1 MPEIKDKNGMNIG
14 LFTDSYSPNVN
25 GVVTSVE
32 TLKKALEEKGHTV
45 YVITVGQDAKTYNY
59 DEEQKILRIP
69 GIPLGIYDYRMS
81 SFYPLKVINRIK
93 SWDLDIIHSHTE
105 LSMGI
110 FARLFAKQYNIPLV
124 HTYHTMYKD
133 YTWYVSRNIKFFDLG
148 CKKAVEY
155 LSKFYC
161 DNTAD
166 AFIVPTVKTYHLF
179 RDEYHY
185 DKDIYIVPT
194 GLDASRFYKENSD
207 KLKVLKLRRELGYKK
222 KDFVMLFVGRLA
234 QEKNVP
240 FLFDIIEKSK
250 NPNIKL
256 LIVGYGPD
264 EDKYKK
270 EVKERALTDRIK
282 FTGKVAWN
290 DMPTYYHVANA
301 FITASTTETQGLT
314 VIEALAASLPV
325 ICIDDDAFKSA
336 IIDNFNGRIFKNQEE
351 CLKIVLELASNKL
364 ELENLT
370 SKAAQSI
377 KKYSL
382 PAFADSVLDVYNVAI
397 TKHNKKQSFGT
408 RLVEKIKTKWKGGKK
423 NDRSLKS

>member
-1 MPEIKDKNGMNIG
+1 MNIG
-14 LFTDSYSPNVN
+14 LFTDSYVPSVN
-25 GVVTSVE
+25 GVITSVE
-32 TLKKALEEKGHTV
+32 TLKKALEQKGHTV
-45 YVITVGQDAKTYNY
+45 YIVTVGQDSKTYDY
-59 DEEQKILRIP
+59 DEKERILRIP

-81 SFYPLKVINRIK
+81 SIYPLKVINKIK
-93 SWDLDIIHSHTE
+93 SWNLDIIHSHTE

-133 YTWYVSRNIKFFDLG
+133 YTWYVSRNIKYFDFG

-194 GLDASRFYKENSD
+194 GLDASRFYKKNSD
-207 KLKVLKLRRELGYKK
+207 KLKILKLRHNLGYKR

-240 FLFDIIEKSK
+240 FLFDIIEKAK
-250 NPNIKL
+250 NKNIKL
-256 LIVGYGPD
+256 LIIGYGPD

-270 EVKERALTDRIK
+270 EVKARGLEDRIK
-282 FTGKVAWN
+282 FTGKVAWV
-290 DMPTYYHVANA
+290 DMANYYHVSNA

-325 ICIDDDAFKSA
+325 ICIDDDAFKSVVV
-336 IIDNFNGRIFKNQEE
+336 DNFNGRIFKDKKE
-351 CLKIVLELASNKL
+351 CLQIVEELSTNKL
-364 ELENLT
+364 ELDNLT
-370 SKAAQSI
+370 DKAEVSV

-382 PAFADSVLDVYNVAI
+382 SSFADSVLEVYKIAI
-397 TKHNKKQSFGT
+397 TKHNKKQALST
-408 RLVEKIKTKWKGGKK
+408 KLMEKIKNVFKGEKK
-423 NDRSLKS
+423 NDSSLKSQE

>member
-1 MPEIKDKNGMNIG
+1 MRIG
-14 LFTDSYSPNVN
+14 LFTDAYVPSVN

-32 TLKKALEEKGHTV
+32 TLKKALEQQGNTV
-45 YVITVGQDAKTYNY
+45 YIVTVGQDAKTYDYN
-59 DEEQKILRIP
+59 EEKKILKVP

-81 SFYPLKVINRIK
+81 SIYPIKVINRIK
-93 SWDLDIIHSHTE
+93 SWNLEIIHSHTE

-110 FARLFAKQYNIPLV
+110 FARFFAKQYNIPLV

-148 CKKAVEY
+148 CKKAIEY
-155 LSKFYC
+155 ISKFYC

-194 GLDASRFYKENSD
+194 GIDASRFYKENSD
-207 KLKVLKLRRELGYKK
+207 KLKALKLRHDLGYKR
-222 KDFVMLFVGRLA
+222 KDFVLLFVGRLA

-240 FLFDIIEKSK
+240 FLFDIIEKTK
-250 NPNIKL
+250 NKNIKL

-270 EVKERALTDRIK
+270 EVIDRNIADRVT
-282 FTGKVAWN
+282 FTGKVAWI
-290 DMPTYYHVANA
+290 DMPNYYHVSNA
-301 FITASTTETQGLT
+301 FITASITETQGLT

-325 ICIDDDAFKSA
+325 ICINDDAFKDA
-336 IIDNFNGRIFKNQEE
+336 VIDNFNGRIFKDEKE
-351 CLKIVLELASNKL
+351 CLEIVEELATNKL

-370 SKAAQSI
+370 DKTESSI

-382 PAFADSVLDVYNVAI
+382 PSFADSVLEVYKVAI
-397 TKHNKKQSFGT
+397 TKHNKKQPLST
-408 RLVEKIKTKWKGGKK
+408 KIVENLKKKWKGNKK
-423 NDRSLKS
+423 DDNSFKS

>member
-1 MPEIKDKNGMNIG
+1 MNIG
-14 LFTDSYSPNVN
+14 LFTDAYVPSVN

-32 TLKKALEEKGHTV
+32 TLKKALEQKGHTV
-45 YVITVGQDAKTYNY
+45 YIVTVGQDSKTYDYN
-59 DEEQKILRIP
+59 EKERILKIP

-81 SFYPLKVINRIK
+81 SIYPLKVMNKIK
-93 SWDLDIIHSHTE
+93 SWNLDLIHSHTE

-133 YTWYVSRNIKFFDLG
+133 YTWYVSRNVKFFDMG

-155 LSKFYC
+155 ISKFYC

-207 KLKVLKLRRELGYKK
+207 KLKVTRLRRYLGYKR

-234 QEKNVP
+234 QEKNVT
-240 FLFDIIEKSK
+240 FLFDIIEKTK
-250 NPNIKL
+250 NKNIKL

-270 EVKERALTDRIK
+270 EVKERGLEDRIK
-282 FTGKVAWN
+282 FTGKVAWV
-290 DMPTYYHVANA
+290 DMPNYYHVSNA

-325 ICIDDDAFKSA
+325 ICIDDDAFKSVVV
-336 IIDNFNGRIFKNQEE
+336 DNFNGRIFKDKKE
-351 CLKIVLELASNKL
+351 CLQIVEELSTNKL
-364 ELENLT
+364 ELDSLT
-370 SKAAQSI
+370 DKAEVSVR
-377 KKYSL
+377 KYSL
-382 PAFADSVLDVYNVAI
+382 SSFAESVLEVYKIAI
-397 TKHNKKQSFGT
+397 AKHNKKKSLST
-408 RLVEKIKTKWKGGKK
+408 RLVEKLKNKWKEGKK
-423 NDRSLKS
+423 NDSGT

>member
-1 MPEIKDKNGMNIG
+1 MNIG
-14 LFTDSYSPNVN
+14 LFTDAYVPSVN

-32 TLKKALEEKGHTV
+32 TLKKALEQKGHTV
-45 YVITVGQDAKTYNY
+45 YIVTVGQDSKTYDYN
-59 DEEQKILRIP
+59 EKERILKIP

-81 SFYPLKVINRIK
+81 SIYPLKVMNKIK
-93 SWDLDIIHSHTE
+93 SWNLDLIHSHTE

-133 YTWYVSRNIKFFDLG
+133 YTWYVSRNVKFFDMG

-155 LSKFYC
+155 ISKFYC

-207 KLKVLKLRRELGYKK
+207 KLKVTRLRRYLGYKR

-234 QEKNVP
+234 QEKNVT
-240 FLFDIIEKSK
+240 FLFDIIEKTK
-250 NPNIKL
+250 NKNVKL

-270 EVKERALTDRIK
+270 EVKERGIEDRIK
-282 FTGKVAWN
+282 FTGKVAWV
-290 DMPTYYHVANA
+290 DMPNYYHVSNA

-325 ICIDDDAFKSA
+325 ICIDDDAFKSVVV
-336 IIDNFNGRIFKNQEE
+336 DNFNGRIFKDKKE
-351 CLKIVLELASNKL
+351 CLQIVEELSTNKL
-364 ELENLT
+364 ELDSLT
-370 SKAAQSI
+370 DKAEVSVR
-377 KKYSL
+377 KYSL
-382 PAFADSVLDVYNVAI
+382 PSFAESVLEVYKIAI
-397 TKHNKKQSFGT
+397 AKHNKKQSLST
-408 RLVEKIKTKWKGGKK
+408 RLVEKLKNKWKEGKK
-423 NDRSLKS
+423 NDSGT

>member
-1 MPEIKDKNGMNIG
+1 MRIG
-14 LFTDSYSPNVN
+14 LFTDAYVPSVN

-32 TLKKALEEKGHTV
+32 TLKKALEQKGHTV
-45 YVITVGQDAKTYNY
+45 YIVTVGQDSKTYDY
-59 DEEQKILRIP
+59 DEEERILRIP

-81 SFYPLKVINRIK
+81 SIYPIKVINKIK
-93 SWDLDIIHSHTE
+93 SWNLEIIHSHTE

-133 YTWYVSRNIKFFDLG
+133 YTWYVSRNIKYFDLG

-155 LSKFYC
+155 ISKFYC

-207 KLKVLKLRRELGYKK
+207 KLKVTRLRHYLGYKK
-222 KDFVMLFVGRLA
+222 KDFVLLFVGRLA

-240 FLFDIIEKSK
+240 FLIDVIEKCSNK
-250 NPNIKL
+250 NIKL

-264 EDKYKK
+264 EEKYRS
-270 EVKERALTDRIK
+270 EVKKRNLQDRIT
-282 FTGKVAWN
+282 FTGKVSWK
-290 DMPTYYHVANA
+290 DMPNYYHVANA

-314 VIEALAASLPV
+314 VIEALAASIPV
-325 ICIDDDAFKSA
+325 ICIDDDAFKSV
-336 IIDNFNGRIFKNQEE
+336 IIDNFNGRIFTTDEE
-351 CLKIVLELASNKL
+351 CIKIVNELSTNKM
-364 ELENLT
+364 ELENLADKT
-370 SKAAQSI
+370 VSSI

-382 PAFADSVLDVYNVAI
+382 PSFADSVLEVYKVAI
-397 TKHNKKQSFGT
+397 TKHNKKQPLST
-408 RLVEKIKTKWKGGKK
+408 KIVNKIKSIWKEGENDNSTK
-423 NDRSLKS
+423 S

>member
-1 MPEIKDKNGMNIG
+1 MNIG
-14 LFTDSYSPNVN
+14 LFTDSYVPSVN
-25 GVVTSVE
+25 GVITSVE
-32 TLKKALEEKGHTV
+32 TLKKALEQKGHTV
-45 YVITVGQDAKTYNY
+45 YIVTVGQDSKTYDYN
-59 DEEQKILRIP
+59 EKERILKIP

-81 SFYPLKVINRIK
+81 SIYPLKVMNKIK
-93 SWDLDIIHSHTE
+93 SWNLDLIHSHTE

-133 YTWYVSRNIKFFDLG
+133 YTWYVSRNIKFFDMG

-155 LSKFYC
+155 ISKFYC

-207 KLKVLKLRRELGYKK
+207 KLKVTRLRRYLGYKR

-240 FLFDIIEKSK
+240 FLFDVIEKTK
-250 NPNIKL
+250 NKNIKL

-270 EVKERALTDRIK
+270 EVKERSLEDRIK
-282 FTGKVAWN
+282 FTGKVAWI
-290 DMPTYYHVANA
+290 DMPNYYHVSNA

-325 ICIDDDAFKSA
+325 ICIDDDSFKSA
-336 IIDNFNGRIFKNQEE
+336 VVDNFNGRIFKDEKE
-351 CLKIVLELASNKL
+351 CLEIVEELSTNKL
-364 ELENLT
+364 ELNNLT
-370 SKAAQSI
+370 DKAEGSI

-382 PAFADSVLDVYNVAI
+382 SSFAESVLEVYKVAI
-397 TKHNKKQSFGT
+397 TKHNKKQALST
-408 RLVEKIKTKWKGGKK
+408 RLVEKIKNKWKDGKK
-423 NDRSLKS
+423 NDSST

>member
-1 MPEIKDKNGMNIG
+1 MNIG
-14 LFTDSYSPNVN
+14 LFTDAYVPSVN

-32 TLKKALEEKGHTV
+32 TLKKALEQKGHTV
-45 YVITVGQDAKTYNY
+45 YIVTVGQDSKTYDYN
-59 DEEQKILRIP
+59 EKERILKIP

-81 SFYPLKVINRIK
+81 SIYPLKVMNKIK
-93 SWDLDIIHSHTE
+93 SWNLDLIHSHTE

-133 YTWYVSRNIKFFDLG
+133 YTWYVSRNVKFFDMG

-155 LSKFYC
+155 ISKFYC

-207 KLKVLKLRRELGYKK
+207 KLKVTRLRRYLGYKR

-234 QEKNVP
+234 QEKNVT
-240 FLFDIIEKSK
+240 FLFDIIEKTK
-250 NPNIKL
+250 NKNVKL

-270 EVKERALTDRIK
+270 EVKERGLEDRIK
-282 FTGKVAWN
+282 FTGKIAWV
-290 DMPTYYHVANA
+290 DMPNYYHVSNA

-325 ICIDDDAFKSA
+325 ICIDDDAFKSVVV
-336 IIDNFNGRIFKNQEE
+336 DNFNGRIFKNKKE
-351 CLKIVLELASNKL
+351 CLQIVEELSTNKL
-364 ELENLT
+364 ELDSLT
-370 SKAAQSI
+370 DKAEVSVR
-377 KKYSL
+377 KYSL
-382 PAFADSVLDVYNVAI
+382 PSFAESVLEVYKIAI
-397 TKHNKKQSFGT
+397 AKHNKKQSLST
-408 RLVEKIKTKWKGGKK
+408 RLVEKLKNKWKEGKK
-423 NDRSLKS
+423 NDSGT

>member
-1 MPEIKDKNGMNIG
+1 MRIG
-14 LFTDSYSPNVN
+14 LFTDSYVPSVN
-25 GVVTSVE
+25 GVITSVE
-32 TLKKALEEKGHTV
+32 TLKKALEQKGHTV
-45 YVITVGQDAKTYNY
+45 YIVTVGQDSKTYDYN
-59 DEEQKILRIP
+59 EKERILKIP

-81 SFYPLKVINRIK
+81 SIYPLKVMNKIK
-93 SWDLDIIHSHTE
+93 SWNLDLIHSHTE

-133 YTWYVSRNIKFFDLG
+133 YTWYVSRNVKFFDMG

-155 LSKFYC
+155 ISKFYC

-207 KLKVLKLRRELGYKK
+207 KLKVTRLRRYLGYKR

-234 QEKNVP
+234 QEKNVT
-240 FLFDIIEKSK
+240 FLFDIIEKTK
-250 NPNIKL
+250 NKNIKL
-256 LIVGYGPD
+256 LVVGYGPD
-264 EDKYKK
+264 EENYKK
-270 EVKERALTDRIK
+270 EVKERGLEDRIK
-282 FTGKVAWN
+282 FTGKVAWV
-290 DMPTYYHVANA
+290 DMPNYYHVSNA

-325 ICIDDDAFKSA
+325 ICIDDDAFKSVVV
-336 IIDNFNGRIFKNQEE
+336 DNFNGRIFKNKKE
-351 CLKIVLELASNKL
+351 CLQIVEELSTNKL
-364 ELENLT
+364 ELDSLT
-370 SKAAQSI
+370 DKAEVSVR
-377 KKYSL
+377 KYSL
-382 PAFADSVLDVYNVAI
+382 SSFAESVLEVYKIAI
-397 TKHNKKQSFGT
+397 AKHNKKQSLST
-408 RLVEKIKTKWKGGKK
+408 RLVEKLKNKWKEGKK
-423 NDRSLKS
+423 NDSGT

>member
-1 MPEIKDKNGMNIG
+1 MRIG
-14 LFTDSYSPNVN
+14 LFTDAYVPSVN

-32 TLKKALEEKGHTV
+32 TLKKALEQKGHTV
-45 YVITVGQDAKTYNY
+45 YIVTVGQDSKTYDY
-59 DEEQKILRIP
+59 DEKEKILRIP

-81 SFYPLKVINRIK
+81 SIYPLKVINQIK
-93 SWDLDIIHSHTE
+93 SWNLEIIHSHTE

-133 YTWYVSRNIKFFDLG
+133 YTWYVSRNIKYFDLG

-155 LSKFYC
+155 ISKFYC

-207 KLKVLKLRRELGYKK
+207 KLKVLKLKHDLGYKR

-240 FLFDIIEKSK
+240 FLFDIIEKTK
-250 NPNIKL
+250 NKSIKL

-264 EDKYKK
+264 EEKYKK
-270 EVKERALTDRIK
+270 EVKEKGLDDRIK

-290 DMPTYYHVANA
+290 DMPNYYHVCNA

-325 ICIDDDAFKSA
+325 ICIDDDAFKSVVV
-336 IIDNFNGRIFKNQEE
+336 DNFNGRIFKNEKD
-351 CLKIVLELASNKL
+351 CLQIVEELATNKL

-370 SKAAQSI
+370 DKTESSI

-382 PAFADSVLDVYNVAI
+382 SSFADSVLEVYKVAI
-397 TKHNKKQSFGT
+397 TKHNKKQALST
-408 RLVEKIKTKWKGGKK
+408 RIVDKIKNKWKEGNK
-423 NDRSLKS
+423 NDSSSKS

>member
-1 MPEIKDKNGMNIG
+1 MNIG
-14 LFTDSYSPNVN
+14 LFTDAYVPSVN

-32 TLKKALEEKGHTV
+32 TLKKALEQKGHTV
-45 YVITVGQDAKTYNY
+45 YIVTVGQDSKTYDYN
-59 DEEQKILRIP
+59 EKERILKIP

-81 SFYPLKVINRIK
+81 SIYPLKVMNKIK
-93 SWDLDIIHSHTE
+93 SWNLDLIHSHTE

-133 YTWYVSRNIKFFDLG
+133 YTWYVSRNIKFFDMG

-155 LSKFYC
+155 ISKFYC

-207 KLKVLKLRRELGYKK
+207 KLKVTRLRRYLGYKR

-240 FLFDIIEKSK
+240 FLFDVIEKTK
-250 NPNIKL
+250 NKNIKL

-270 EVKERALTDRIK
+270 EVKERSLEDRIK
-282 FTGKVAWN
+282 FTGKVAWI
-290 DMPTYYHVANA
+290 DMPNYYHVSNA

-325 ICIDDDAFKSA
+325 ICIDDDSFKSA
-336 IIDNFNGRIFKNQEE
+336 VVDNFNGRIFKDEKE
-351 CLKIVLELASNKL
+351 CLEIVEELSTNKL
-364 ELENLT
+364 ELNNLT
-370 SKAAQSI
+370 DKAEGSI

-382 PAFADSVLDVYNVAI
+382 SSFAESVLEVYKVAI
-397 TKHNKKQSFGT
+397 TKHNKKQALST
-408 RLVEKIKTKWKGGKK
+408 RLVEKIKNKWKDGKK
-423 NDRSLKS
+423 NDSSLKSQE

>member
-1 MPEIKDKNGMNIG
+1 MNIG
-14 LFTDSYSPNVN
+14 LFTDAYVPSVN

-32 TLKKALEEKGHTV
+32 TLKKALEQKGHTV
-45 YVITVGQDAKTYNY
+45 YIVTVGQDSKTYDYN
-59 DEEQKILRIP
+59 EKERILKIP

-81 SFYPLKVINRIK
+81 SIYPLKVINLIK
-93 SWDLDIIHSHTE
+93 SWNLELIHSHTE

-133 YTWYVSRNIKFFDLG
+133 YTWYVSRNIKFFDMG

-155 LSKFYC
+155 ISKFYC

-207 KLKVLKLRRELGYKK
+207 KLKVTRLRRYLGYKR

-234 QEKNVP
+234 QEKNVT
-240 FLFDIIEKSK
+240 FLFDIIEKTK
-250 NPNIKL
+250 NKNIKL

-270 EVKERALTDRIK
+270 EVKERGLEDRIK
-282 FTGKVAWN
+282 FTGKVAWI
-290 DMPTYYHVANA
+290 DMPNYYHVSNA

-325 ICIDDDAFKSA
+325 ICIDDDSFKSA
-336 IIDNFNGRIFKNQEE
+336 VVDNFNGRIFKDEKE
-351 CLKIVLELASNKL
+351 CLEIVEELSTNKL
-364 ELENLT
+364 ELNNLT
-370 SKAAQSI
+370 DKAEGSI

-382 PAFADSVLDVYNVAI
+382 SSFAESVLEVYKVAI
-397 TKHNKKQSFGT
+397 TKHNKKQALST
-408 RLVEKIKTKWKGGKK
+408 RLVEKIKNKWKDGKK
-423 NDRSLKS
+423 NDSSLKSQE

>member
-1 MPEIKDKNGMNIG
+1 MRIG
-14 LFTDSYSPNVN
+14 LFTDAYVPSVN

-32 TLKKALEEKGHTV
+32 TLKKALEQKGHTV
-45 YVITVGQDAKTYNY
+45 YIVTVGQDSKTYDYN
-59 DEEQKILRIP
+59 EKEKILRIP

-81 SFYPLKVINRIK
+81 SIYPLKVINRIK
-93 SWDLDIIHSHTE
+93 SWNLEIIHSHTE

-133 YTWYVSRNIKFFDLG
+133 YTWYVSRNIKFFDMG

-155 LSKFYC
+155 ISKFYC

-207 KLKVLKLRRELGYKK
+207 KLKVLKLKHDLGYKR

-240 FLFDIIEKSK
+240 FLFDIIEKTK
-250 NPNIKL
+250 NKSIKL

-264 EDKYKK
+264 EEKYKK
-270 EVKERALTDRIK
+270 EVKEKGLDDRIK

-290 DMPTYYHVANA
+290 DMPNYYHVCNA

-325 ICIDDDAFKSA
+325 ICIDDDAFKSVVV
-336 IIDNFNGRIFKNQEE
+336 DNFNGRIFKNEKD
-351 CLKIVLELASNKL
+351 CLQIVEELATNKL

-370 SKAAQSI
+370 DKTESSI

-382 PAFADSVLDVYNVAI
+382 SSFADSVLEVYKVAI
-397 TKHNKKQSFGT
+397 TKHNKKQALST
-408 RLVEKIKTKWKGGKK
+408 RIVDKIKNKWKEGNK
-423 NDRSLKS
+423 NDSSSKS

>member
-1 MPEIKDKNGMNIG
+1 MRIG
-14 LFTDSYSPNVN
+14 LFTDAYVPSVN

-32 TLKKALEEKGHTV
+32 TLKKALEKKGHVV
-45 YVITVGQDAKTYNY
+45 YIVTVGQDSRTYDY
-59 DEEQKILRIP
+59 DEKEKVLKIP

-81 SFYPLKVINRIK
+81 SFYPIKVINKIK
-93 SWDLDIIHSHTE
+93 SWDLEIIHSHTE

-133 YTWYVSRNIKFFDLG
+133 YTWYVSRNIKYFDLG

-155 LSKFYC
+155 FSKFYC

-207 KLKVLKLRRELGYKK
+207 KLKVLKLRHNLGYKR

-240 FLFDIIEKSK
+240 FLFDIIEKTK
-250 NPNIKL
+250 NKNVKL

-270 EVKERALTDRIK
+270 EVKERCLEDRIK
-282 FTGKVAWN
+282 FIGKVAWI
-290 DMPTYYHVANA
+290 DMPNYYHVSNA

-325 ICIDDDAFKSA
+325 ICIDDDAFKSVVV
-336 IIDNFNGRIFKNQEE
+336 DNFNGRIFKDEKECSEIVEE
-351 CLKIVLELASNKL
+351 LSTNKL

-370 SKAAQSI
+370 DKAEGSV

-382 PAFADSVLDVYNVAI
+382 SSFAESVLEVYKVAI
-397 TKHNKKQSFGT
+397 TKHNKKQTLST
-408 RLVEKIKTKWKGGKK
+408 RFVEKLKNKWKDGKK
-423 NDRSLKS
+423 NDSSLKSQE

>member
-1 MPEIKDKNGMNIG
+1 MRIG
-14 LFTDSYSPNVN
+14 LFTDAYVPSVN

-32 TLKKALEEKGHTV
+32 TLKKALEQKGHTV
-45 YVITVGQDAKTYNY
+45 YIVTVGQDSKTYDY
-59 DEEQKILRIP
+59 DEEERILRIP

-81 SFYPLKVINRIK
+81 SIYPIKVINKIK
-93 SWDLDIIHSHTE
+93 SWNLEIIHSHTE

-133 YTWYVSRNIKFFDLG
+133 YTWYVSRNIKYFDLG

-155 LSKFYC
+155 ISKFYC

-207 KLKVLKLRRELGYKK
+207 KLKVTRLRHYLGYKK
-222 KDFVMLFVGRLA
+222 KDFVLLFVGRLA

-240 FLFDIIEKSK
+240 FLIDVIEKCSNK
-250 NPNIKL
+250 NIKL

-264 EDKYKK
+264 EEKYRS
-270 EVKERALTDRIK
+270 EVKKRNLQDRIT
-282 FTGKVAWN
+282 FTGKVSWK
-290 DMPTYYHVANA
+290 DMPNYYHVANA

-314 VIEALAASLPV
+314 VIEALAASIPV
-325 ICIDDDAFKSA
+325 ICIDDDAFKSV
-336 IIDNFNGRIFKNQEE
+336 IIDNFNGRIFTTEEE
-351 CLKIVLELASNKL
+351 CIKIVNELSTNKM
-364 ELENLT
+364 ELENLADKT
-370 SKAAQSI
+370 VSSI

-382 PAFADSVLDVYNVAI
+382 PSFADSVLEVYKVAI
-397 TKHNKKQSFGT
+397 TKHNKKQPLST
-408 RLVEKIKTKWKGGKK
+408 KIVNKIKSIWKEGENDNSTK
-423 NDRSLKS
+423 S

>member
-1 MPEIKDKNGMNIG
+1 MRIG
-14 LFTDSYSPNVN
+14 LFTDAYVPSVN

-32 TLKKALEEKGHTV
+32 TLKKALEQKGHTV
-45 YVITVGQDAKTYNY
+45 YIVTVGQDSKTYDY
-59 DEEQKILRIP
+59 DEKEKILRIP

-81 SFYPLKVINRIK
+81 SIYPLKVINQIK
-93 SWDLDIIHSHTE
+93 SWNLEIIHSHTE

-133 YTWYVSRNIKFFDLG
+133 YTWYVSRNIKYFDLG

-155 LSKFYC
+155 ISKFYC

-207 KLKVLKLRRELGYKK
+207 KLKVLKLKHDLGYKR

-240 FLFDIIEKSK
+240 FLFDIIEKTK
-250 NPNIKL
+250 NKSIKL

-264 EDKYKK
+264 EEKYKK
-270 EVKERALTDRIK
+270 EVKEKGLDDRIK

-290 DMPTYYHVANA
+290 DMPNYYHVCNA

-325 ICIDDDAFKSA
+325 ICIDDDAFKSVVV
-336 IIDNFNGRIFKNQEE
+336 DNFNGRIFKNEKD
-351 CLKIVLELASNKL
+351 CLQIVEELATNKL

-370 SKAAQSI
+370 DKTESSI

-382 PAFADSVLDVYNVAI
+382 SSFADSVLEVYKVAI
-397 TKHNKKQSFGT
+397 TKHNKKQALST
-408 RLVEKIKTKWKGGKK
+408 RIVDKIKNKWKEGNK
-423 NDRSLKS
+423 NDSST

>member
-1 MPEIKDKNGMNIG
+1 MNIG
-14 LFTDSYSPNVN
+14 LFTDAYVPSVN

-32 TLKKALEEKGHTV
+32 TLKKALEQKGHTV
-45 YVITVGQDAKTYNY
+45 YIVTVGQDSKTYDYN
-59 DEEQKILRIP
+59 EKERILKIP

-81 SFYPLKVINRIK
+81 SIYPLKVMNKIK
-93 SWDLDIIHSHTE
+93 SWNLDLIHSHTE

-133 YTWYVSRNIKFFDLG
+133 YTWYVSRNVKFFDMG

-155 LSKFYC
+155 ISKFYC

-207 KLKVLKLRRELGYKK
+207 KLKVTRLRRYLGYKR

-240 FLFDIIEKSK
+240 FLFDVIEKTK
-250 NPNIKL
+250 NKNIKL

-270 EVKERALTDRIK
+270 EVKERSLEDRIK
-282 FTGKVAWN
+282 FTGKVAWI
-290 DMPTYYHVANA
+290 DMPNYYHVSNA

-325 ICIDDDAFKSA
+325 ICIDDDSFKSA
-336 IIDNFNGRIFKNQEE
+336 VVDNFNGRIFKDEKE
-351 CLKIVLELASNKL
+351 CLEIVEELSTNKL
-364 ELENLT
+364 ELNNLT
-370 SKAAQSI
+370 DKAEGSI

-382 PAFADSVLDVYNVAI
+382 SSFAESVLEVYKVAI
-397 TKHNKKQSFGT
+397 TKHNKKQALST
-408 RLVEKIKTKWKGGKK
+408 RLVEKIKNKWKDGKK
-423 NDRSLKS
+423 NDSSLKSQE

>member
-1 MPEIKDKNGMNIG
+1 MRIG
-14 LFTDSYSPNVN
+14 LFTDSYVPSVN
-25 GVVTSVE
+25 GVITSVE
-32 TLKKALEEKGHTV
+32 TLKKALEQKGHTV
-45 YVITVGQDAKTYNY
+45 YIVTVGQDSKTYDYN
-59 DEEQKILRIP
+59 EKERILKIP

-81 SFYPLKVINRIK
+81 SIYPLKVMNKIK
-93 SWDLDIIHSHTE
+93 SWNLDLIHSHTE

-133 YTWYVSRNIKFFDLG
+133 YTWYVSRNVKFFDMG

-155 LSKFYC
+155 ISKFYC

-207 KLKVLKLRRELGYKK
+207 KLKVTRLRRYLGYKR

-234 QEKNVP
+234 QEKNVT
-240 FLFDIIEKSK
+240 FLFDIIEKTK
-250 NPNIKL
+250 NKNVKL

-270 EVKERALTDRIK
+270 EVKERGLEDRIK
-282 FTGKVAWN
+282 FTGKVAWV
-290 DMPTYYHVANA
+290 DMPNYYHVSNA

-325 ICIDDDAFKSA
+325 ICIDDDAFKSVVV
-336 IIDNFNGRIFKNQEE
+336 DNFNGRIFKNKKE
-351 CLKIVLELASNKL
+351 CLQIVEELSTNKL
-364 ELENLT
+364 ELDSLT
-370 SKAAQSI
+370 DKAEVSVR
-377 KKYSL
+377 KYSL
-382 PAFADSVLDVYNVAI
+382 SSFAESVLEVYKIAI
-397 TKHNKKQSFGT
+397 AKHNKKQSLST
-408 RLVEKIKTKWKGGKK
+408 RLVEKLKNKWKEGKK
-423 NDRSLKS
+423 NDSGT

>member
-1 MPEIKDKNGMNIG
+1 MRIG
-14 LFTDSYSPNVN
+14 LFTDAYVPSVN

-32 TLKKALEEKGHTV
+32 TLKKTLEKKGHVV
-45 YVITVGQDAKTYNY
+45 YIVTVGQDSRTYDY
-59 DEEQKILRIP
+59 DEKEKVLKIP

-81 SFYPLKVINRIK
+81 SFYPIKVINKIK
-93 SWDLDIIHSHTE
+93 SWDLEIIHSHTE

-133 YTWYVSRNIKFFDLG
+133 YTWYVSRNIKYFDLG

-155 LSKFYC
+155 FSKFYC

-207 KLKVLKLRRELGYKK
+207 KLKVLKLRHNLGYKR

-240 FLFDIIEKSK
+240 FLFDIIEKTK
-250 NPNIKL
+250 NKNVKL

-270 EVKERALTDRIK
+270 EVKERCLEDRIK
-282 FTGKVAWN
+282 FIGKVAWI
-290 DMPTYYHVANA
+290 DMPNYYHVSNA

-325 ICIDDDAFKSA
+325 ICIDDDAFKSVVV
-336 IIDNFNGRIFKNQEE
+336 DNFNGRIFKDEKECSEIVEE
-351 CLKIVLELASNKL
+351 LSTNKL

-370 SKAAQSI
+370 DKAEGSV

-382 PAFADSVLDVYNVAI
+382 SSFAESVLEVYKVAI
-397 TKHNKKQSFGT
+397 TKHNKKQTLST
-408 RLVEKIKTKWKGGKK
+408 RFVEKLKNKWKDGKK
-423 NDRSLKS
+423 NDSSLKSQE

>member
-1 MPEIKDKNGMNIG
+1 MRIG
-14 LFTDSYSPNVN
+14 LFTDAYVPSVN

-32 TLKKALEEKGHTV
+32 TLKKALEKKGHVV
-45 YVITVGQDAKTYNY
+45 YIVTVGQDSRTYDY
-59 DEEQKILRIP
+59 DEKEKVLKIP

-81 SFYPLKVINRIK
+81 SFYPIKVINKIK
-93 SWDLDIIHSHTE
+93 SWDLEIIHSHTE

-133 YTWYVSRNIKFFDLG
+133 YTWYVSRNIKYFDLG

-155 LSKFYC
+155 FSKFYC

-207 KLKVLKLRRELGYKK
+207 KLKVLKLRHNLGYKR

-240 FLFDIIEKSK
+240 FLFDIIEKTK
-250 NPNIKL
+250 NKNVKL

-270 EVKERALTDRIK
+270 EVKERCLEDRIK
-282 FTGKVAWN
+282 FTGKVAWI
-290 DMPTYYHVANA
+290 DMPNYYHVSNA

-325 ICIDDDAFKSA
+325 ICIDDDAFKSVVV
-336 IIDNFNGRIFKNQEE
+336 DNFNGRIFKDEKECSEIVEE
-351 CLKIVLELASNKL
+351 LSTNKL

-370 SKAAQSI
+370 DKAEGSV

-382 PAFADSVLDVYNVAI
+382 SSFAESVLEVYKVAI
-397 TKHNKKQSFGT
+397 TKHNKKQTLST
-408 RLVEKIKTKWKGGKK
+408 RFVEKLKNKWKDGKK
-423 NDRSLKS
+423 NDSSLKSQE

>member
-1 MPEIKDKNGMNIG
+1 MNIG
-14 LFTDSYSPNVN
+14 LFTDAYVPSVN

-32 TLKKALEEKGHTV
+32 TLKKALEQKGHTV
-45 YVITVGQDAKTYNY
+45 YIVTVGQDSKTYDYN
-59 DEEQKILRIP
+59 EKERILKIP

-81 SFYPLKVINRIK
+81 SIYPLKVMNKIK
-93 SWDLDIIHSHTE
+93 SWNLDLIHSHTE

-133 YTWYVSRNIKFFDLG
+133 YTWYVSRNVKFFDMG

-155 LSKFYC
+155 ISKFYC

-207 KLKVLKLRRELGYKK
+207 KLKVTRLRRYLGYKR

-234 QEKNVP
+234 QEKNVT
-240 FLFDIIEKSK
+240 FLFDIIEKTK
-250 NPNIKL
+250 NKNIKL

-270 EVKERALTDRIK
+270 EVKERGLEDRIK
-282 FTGKVAWN
+282 FTGKVAWV
-290 DMPTYYHVANA
+290 DMPNYYHVSNA

-325 ICIDDDAFKSA
+325 ICIDDDAFKSVVV
-336 IIDNFNGRIFKNQEE
+336 DNFNGRIFKDKKE
-351 CLKIVLELASNKL
+351 CLQIVEELSTNKL
-364 ELENLT
+364 ELDSLT
-370 SKAAQSI
+370 DKAEVSVR
-377 KKYSL
+377 KYSL
-382 PAFADSVLDVYNVAI
+382 PSFAESVLEVYKIAI
-397 TKHNKKQSFGT
+397 AKHNKKQSLST
-408 RLVEKIKTKWKGGKK
+408 RLVEKLKNKWKEGKK
-423 NDRSLKS
+423 NDSGT

>member
-1 MPEIKDKNGMNIG
+1 MRIG
-14 LFTDSYSPNVN
+14 LFTDSYVPSVN
-25 GVVTSVE
+25 GVITSVE
-32 TLKKALEEKGHTV
+32 TLKKALEQKGHTV
-45 YVITVGQDAKTYNY
+45 YIVTVGQDSKTYDYN
-59 DEEQKILRIP
+59 EKERILKIP

-81 SFYPLKVINRIK
+81 SIYPLKVMNKIK
-93 SWDLDIIHSHTE
+93 SWNLDLIHSHTE

-133 YTWYVSRNIKFFDLG
+133 YTWYVSRNVKFFDMG

-155 LSKFYC
+155 ISKFYC

-207 KLKVLKLRRELGYKK
+207 KLKVTRLRRYLGYKR

-234 QEKNVP
+234 QEKNVT
-240 FLFDIIEKSK
+240 FLFDIIEKTK
-250 NPNIKL
+250 NKNIKL

-264 EDKYKK
+264 EENYKK
-270 EVKERALTDRIK
+270 EVKERGLEDRIK
-282 FTGKVAWN
+282 FTGKVAWV
-290 DMPTYYHVANA
+290 DMPNYYHVSNA

-325 ICIDDDAFKSA
+325 ICIDDDAFKSVVV
-336 IIDNFNGRIFKNQEE
+336 DNFNGRIFKDKKE
-351 CLKIVLELASNKL
+351 CLQIVEELSTNKL
-364 ELENLT
+364 ELDSLT
-370 SKAAQSI
+370 DKAEVSVR
-377 KKYSL
+377 KYSL
-382 PAFADSVLDVYNVAI
+382 SSFAESVLEVYKIAI
-397 TKHNKKQSFGT
+397 AKHNKKQSLST
-408 RLVEKIKTKWKGGKK
+408 RLVEKLKNKWKEGKK
-423 NDRSLKS
+423 NDSGT

>member
-1 MPEIKDKNGMNIG
+1 MNIG
-14 LFTDSYSPNVN
+14 LFTDAYVPSVN

-32 TLKKALEEKGHTV
+32 TLKKALEQKGHTV
-45 YVITVGQDAKTYNY
+45 YIVTVGQDSKTYDYN
-59 DEEQKILRIP
+59 EKERILKIP

-81 SFYPLKVINRIK
+81 SIYPLKVMNKIK
-93 SWDLDIIHSHTE
+93 SWNLDLIHSHTE

-133 YTWYVSRNIKFFDLG
+133 YTWYVSRNVKFFDMG

-155 LSKFYC
+155 ISKFYC

-207 KLKVLKLRRELGYKK
+207 KLKVTRLRRYLGYKR

-234 QEKNVP
+234 QEKNVT
-240 FLFDIIEKSK
+240 FLFDIIEKTK
-250 NPNIKL
+250 NKNVKL

-270 EVKERALTDRIK
+270 EVKERGIEDRIK
-282 FTGKVAWN
+282 FTGKVAWV
-290 DMPTYYHVANA
+290 DMPNYYHVSNA

-325 ICIDDDAFKSA
+325 ICIDDDAFKSVVV
-336 IIDNFNGRIFKNQEE
+336 DNFNGRIFKDKKE
-351 CLKIVLELASNKL
+351 CLQIVEELSTNKL
-364 ELENLT
+364 ELDSLT
-370 SKAAQSI
+370 DKAEVSVR
-377 KKYSL
+377 KYSL
-382 PAFADSVLDVYNVAI
+382 SSFAESVLEVYKIAI
-397 TKHNKKQSFGT
+397 AKHNKKQSLST
-408 RLVEKIKTKWKGGKK
+408 RLVEKLKNKWKEGKK
-423 NDRSLKS
+423 NDSGA

>member
-1 MPEIKDKNGMNIG
+1 MNIG
-14 LFTDSYSPNVN
+14 LFTDAYVPSVN

-32 TLKKALEEKGHTV
+32 TLKKALEQKGHTV
-45 YVITVGQDAKTYNY
+45 YIVTVGQDSKTYDYN
-59 DEEQKILRIP
+59 EKERILKIP

-81 SFYPLKVINRIK
+81 SIYPLKVMNKIK
-93 SWDLDIIHSHTE
+93 SWNLDLIHSHTE

-133 YTWYVSRNIKFFDLG
+133 YTWYVSRNVKFFDMG

-155 LSKFYC
+155 ISKFYC

-207 KLKVLKLRRELGYKK
+207 KLKVTRLRRYLGYKR

-234 QEKNVP
+234 QEKNVT
-240 FLFDIIEKSK
+240 FLFDIIEKTK
-250 NPNIKL
+250 NKNVKL

-270 EVKERALTDRIK
+270 EVKERGLEDRIK
-282 FTGKVAWN
+282 FTGKVAWV
-290 DMPTYYHVANA
+290 DMPNYYHVSNA

-325 ICIDDDAFKSA
+325 ICIDDDAFKSVVV
-336 IIDNFNGRIFKNQEE
+336 DNFNGRIFKNKKE
-351 CLKIVLELASNKL
+351 CLQIVEELSTNKL
-364 ELENLT
+364 ELDSLT
-370 SKAAQSI
+370 DKAEVSVR
-377 KKYSL
+377 KYSL
-382 PAFADSVLDVYNVAI
+382 PSFAESVLEVYKIAI
-397 TKHNKKQSFGT
+397 AKHNKKQSLST
-408 RLVEKIKTKWKGGKK
+408 RLVEKLKNKWKEGKK
-423 NDRSLKS
+423 NDSGT

>member
-1 MPEIKDKNGMNIG
+1 MNIG
-14 LFTDSYSPNVN
+14 LFTDSYVPSVN
-25 GVVTSVE
+25 GVITSVE
-32 TLKKALEEKGHTV
+32 TLKKALEQKGHTV
-45 YVITVGQDAKTYNY
+45 YIVTVGQDSKTYDYN
-59 DEEQKILRIP
+59 EKERILKIP

-81 SFYPLKVINRIK
+81 SIYPLKVMNKIK
-93 SWDLDIIHSHTE
+93 SWNLDLIHSHTE

-133 YTWYVSRNIKFFDLG
+133 YTWYVSRNVKFFDMG

-155 LSKFYC
+155 ISKFYC

-207 KLKVLKLRRELGYKK
+207 KLKVTRLRRYLGYKR

-240 FLFDIIEKSK
+240 FLFDVIEKTK
-250 NPNIKL
+250 NKNIKL

-270 EVKERALTDRIK
+270 EVKERGLEDRIK
-282 FTGKVAWN
+282 FTGKVAWV
-290 DMPTYYHVANA
+290 DMPNYYHVSNA

-336 IIDNFNGRIFKNQEE
+336 VVDNFNGRIFKDEKE
-351 CLKIVLELASNKL
+351 CIEIVNELSTNKL
-364 ELENLT
+364 ELDNLT
-370 SKAAQSI
+370 DKAEGSV

-382 PAFADSVLDVYNVAI
+382 SSFADSVLEVYKVAI
-397 TKHNKKQSFGT
+397 VKHNKKQALST
-408 RLVEKIKTKWKGGKK
+408 RLVEKLKNKWKDGKK
-423 NDRSLKS
+423 NDSSLKSQE

>member
-1 MPEIKDKNGMNIG
+1 MRIG
-14 LFTDSYSPNVN
+14 LFTDAYVPSVN

-32 TLKKALEEKGHTV
+32 TLKKALEQKGHTV
-45 YVITVGQDAKTYNY
+45 YIVTVGQDAKTYDYN
-59 DEEQKILRIP
+59 EEEKILKVP

-81 SFYPLKVINRIK
+81 SIYPIKVINRIK
-93 SWDLDIIHSHTE
+93 SWHLEIIHSHTE

-148 CKKAVEY
+148 CKKAIEY
-155 LSKFYC
+155 ISKFYC

-166 AFIVPTVKTYHLF
+166 AFIVPTIKTYHLF

-194 GLDASRFYKENSD
+194 GIDASRFYKENSD
-207 KLKVLKLRRELGYKK
+207 KLKALKLRHELGYKR
-222 KDFVMLFVGRLA
+222 KDFVLLFVGRLA

-240 FLFDIIEKSK
+240 FLFDIIEKTK
-250 NPNIKL
+250 NKNIKL

-270 EVKERALTDRIK
+270 EVIDRNIADRVI
-282 FTGKVAWN
+282 FTGKVAWI
-290 DMPTYYHVANA
+290 DMPNYYHVSNA
-301 FITASTTETQGLT
+301 FITASITETQGLT

-325 ICIDDDAFKSA
+325 ICIDDDAFKDA
-336 IIDNFNGRIFKNQEE
+336 VIDNFNGRVFKDEKE
-351 CLKIVLELASNKL
+351 CLEIVEELASNKL

-370 SKAAQSI
+370 DKAESSV

-382 PAFADSVLDVYNVAI
+382 SSFADSVLEVYKVAI
-397 TKHNKKQSFGT
+397 TKHNRKQPLSTKIVENIKKKWRGNKKDDNSF
-408 RLVEKIKTKWKGGKK
+408 
-423 NDRSLKS
+423 KS

>member
-1 MPEIKDKNGMNIG
+1 MNIG
-14 LFTDSYSPNVN
+14 LFTDAYVPSVN

-32 TLKKALEEKGHTV
+32 TLKKALEQKGHTV
-45 YVITVGQDAKTYNY
+45 YIVTVGQDSKTYDYN
-59 DEEQKILRIP
+59 EKERILRIP

-81 SFYPLKVINRIK
+81 SIYPLKVINQIK
-93 SWDLDIIHSHTE
+93 SWNLEVIHSHTE

-133 YTWYVSRNIKFFDLG
+133 YTWYVSRNIKFFDMG
-148 CKKAVEY
+148 CKKAIEY
-155 LSKFYC
+155 ISKFYC

-207 KLKVLKLRRELGYKK
+207 KLKVTRLRRYLGYKR

-240 FLFDIIEKSK
+240 FLFDIIEKTENK
-250 NPNIKL
+250 NIKL

-270 EVKERALTDRIK
+270 EVKERGLEDRIK
-282 FTGKVAWN
+282 FTGKVAWV
-290 DMPTYYHVANA
+290 DMPNYYHVSNA
-301 FITASTTETQGLT
+301 FITASTTETQGL
-314 VIEALAASLPV
+314 L
-325 ICIDDDAFKSA
+325 
-336 IIDNFNGRIFKNQEE
+336 
-351 CLKIVLELASNKL
+351 
-364 ELENLT
+364 
-370 SKAAQSI
+370 
-377 KKYSL
+377 
-382 PAFADSVLDVYNVAI
+382 
-397 TKHNKKQSFGT
+397 
-408 RLVEKIKTKWKGGKK
+408 
-423 NDRSLKS
+423 

>member
-1 MPEIKDKNGMNIG
+1 MTGMHIG
-14 LFTDSYSPNVN
+14 LFTDAYVPSVN

-32 TLKKALEEKGHTV
+32 TLKKALEQKGHTV
-45 YVITVGQDAKTYNY
+45 YIVTVGQDSKTYDYN
-59 DEEQKILRIP
+59 EKERILKIP

-81 SFYPLKVINRIK
+81 SIYPLKVINLIK
-93 SWDLDIIHSHTE
+93 SWNLNLIHSHTE

-133 YTWYVSRNIKFFDLG
+133 YTWYVSRNIKFFDMG

-155 LSKFYC
+155 ISKFYC

-207 KLKVLKLRRELGYKK
+207 KLKVTRLRRYLGYKR

-234 QEKNVP
+234 QEKNVT
-240 FLFDIIEKSK
+240 FLFDIIEKTK
-250 NPNIKL
+250 NKNIKL
-256 LIVGYGPD
+256 LVVGYGPD
-264 EDKYKK
+264 EENYKK
-270 EVKERALTDRIK
+270 EVKERGLEDRIK
-282 FTGKVAWN
+282 FTGKVAWI
-290 DMPTYYHVANA
+290 DMPNYYHVSNA

-336 IIDNFNGRIFKNQEE
+336 VVDSFNGRIFKNKKE
-351 CLKIVLELASNKL
+351 CLEIVEELASNKL

-370 SKAAQSI
+370 SKTVSSI

-382 PAFADSVLDVYNVAI
+382 DSFAESVLEVYKVAI
-397 TKHNKKQSFGT
+397 TKHNKKQALST
-408 RLVEKIKTKWKGGKK
+408 RIVEKIKNKWKDGKK
-423 NDRSLKS
+423 NDSSLKSQE

>member
-1 MPEIKDKNGMNIG
+1 MNIG
-14 LFTDSYSPNVN
+14 LFTDAYVPSVN

-32 TLKKALEEKGHTV
+32 TLKKALEQKGHTV
-45 YVITVGQDAKTYNY
+45 YIVTVGQDSKTYDYN
-59 DEEQKILRIP
+59 EKERILKIP

-81 SFYPLKVINRIK
+81 SIYPLKVMNKIK
-93 SWDLDIIHSHTE
+93 SWNLDLIHSHTE

-133 YTWYVSRNIKFFDLG
+133 YTWYVSRNIKFFDMG

-155 LSKFYC
+155 ISKFYC

-207 KLKVLKLRRELGYKK
+207 KLKVTRLRRYLGYKR

-234 QEKNVP
+234 QEKNVT
-240 FLFDIIEKSK
+240 FLFDIIEKTK
-250 NPNIKL
+250 NNNVKL

-270 EVKERALTDRIK
+270 EVKERGLEDRIK
-282 FTGKVAWN
+282 FTGKIAWV
-290 DMPTYYHVANA
+290 DMPNYYHVSNA

-325 ICIDDDAFKSA
+325 ICIDDDAFKSVVV
-336 IIDNFNGRIFKNQEE
+336 DNFNGRIFKNKKE
-351 CLKIVLELASNKL
+351 CLQIVEELSTNKL
-364 ELENLT
+364 ELDSLT
-370 SKAAQSI
+370 DKAEVSVR
-377 KKYSL
+377 KYSL
-382 PAFADSVLDVYNVAI
+382 PSFAESVLEVYKIAI
-397 TKHNKKQSFGT
+397 AKHNKKQSLST
-408 RLVEKIKTKWKGGKK
+408 RLVEKLKNKWKEGKK
-423 NDRSLKS
+423 NDSGT

>member
-1 MPEIKDKNGMNIG
+1 MRIG
-14 LFTDSYSPNVN
+14 LFTDSYVPSVN
-25 GVVTSVE
+25 GVITSVE
-32 TLKKALEEKGHTV
+32 TLKKALEQKGHTV
-45 YVITVGQDAKTYNY
+45 YIVTVGQDSKTYDYN
-59 DEEQKILRIP
+59 EKERILKIP

-81 SFYPLKVINRIK
+81 SIYPLKVMNKIK
-93 SWDLDIIHSHTE
+93 SWNLDLIHSHTE

-133 YTWYVSRNIKFFDLG
+133 YTWYVSRNVKFFDMG

-155 LSKFYC
+155 ISKFYC

-207 KLKVLKLRRELGYKK
+207 KLKVTRLRRYLGYKR

-234 QEKNVP
+234 QEKNVT
-240 FLFDIIEKSK
+240 FLFDIIEKTK
-250 NPNIKL
+250 NKNVKL

-270 EVKERALTDRIK
+270 EVKERGIEDRIK
-282 FTGKVAWN
+282 FTGKVAWV
-290 DMPTYYHVANA
+290 DMPNYYHVSNA

-325 ICIDDDAFKSA
+325 ICIDDDAFKSVVV
-336 IIDNFNGRIFKNQEE
+336 DNFNGRIFKNKKE
-351 CLKIVLELASNKL
+351 CLQIVEELSTNKL
-364 ELENLT
+364 ELDSLT
-370 SKAAQSI
+370 DKAEVSVR
-377 KKYSL
+377 KYSL
-382 PAFADSVLDVYNVAI
+382 PSFAESVLEVYKIAI
-397 TKHNKKQSFGT
+397 AKHNKKQSLST
-408 RLVEKIKTKWKGGKK
+408 RLVEKLKNKWKEGKK
-423 NDRSLKS
+423 NDSGT

>member
-1 MPEIKDKNGMNIG
+1 MRIG
-14 LFTDSYSPNVN
+14 LFTDAYVPSVN

-32 TLKKALEEKGHTV
+32 ALKKALEKKGHVV
-45 YVITVGQDAKTYNY
+45 YIVTVGQDSRTYDY
-59 DEEQKILRIP
+59 DEKEKVLKIP

-81 SFYPLKVINRIK
+81 SFYPIKVINKIK
-93 SWDLDIIHSHTE
+93 SWDLEIIHSHTE

-133 YTWYVSRNIKFFDLG
+133 YTWYVSRNIKYFDLG

-155 LSKFYC
+155 FSKFYC

-207 KLKVLKLRRELGYKK
+207 KLKVLKLRHNLGYKR

-240 FLFDIIEKSK
+240 FLFDIIEKTK
-250 NPNIKL
+250 NKNVKL

-270 EVKERALTDRIK
+270 EVKERCLEDRIK
-282 FTGKVAWN
+282 FIGKVAWI
-290 DMPTYYHVANA
+290 DMPNYYHVSNA

-325 ICIDDDAFKSA
+325 ICIDDDAFKSVVV
-336 IIDNFNGRIFKNQEE
+336 DNFNGRIFKDEKECSEIVEE
-351 CLKIVLELASNKL
+351 LSTNKL

-370 SKAAQSI
+370 DKAEGSV

-382 PAFADSVLDVYNVAI
+382 SSFAESVLEVYKVAI
-397 TKHNKKQSFGT
+397 TKHNKKQTLST
-408 RLVEKIKTKWKGGKK
+408 RFVEKLKNKWKDGKK
-423 NDRSLKS
+423 NDSSLKSQE

>member
-1 MPEIKDKNGMNIG
+1 MRIG
-14 LFTDSYSPNVN
+14 LFTDAYVPSVN

-32 TLKKALEEKGHTV
+32 TLKKALEQKGHTV
-45 YVITVGQDAKTYNY
+45 YIVTVGQDSKTYDY
-59 DEEQKILRIP
+59 DEKEKI
-69 GIPLGIYDYRMS
+69 
-81 SFYPLKVINRIK
+81 
-93 SWDLDIIHSHTE
+93 
-105 LSMGI
+105 
-110 FARLFAKQYNIPLV
+110 AKQYNIPLV

-133 YTWYVSRNIKFFDLG
+133 YTWYVSRNIKYFDLG

-155 LSKFYC
+155 FSKFYC

-207 KLKVLKLRRELGYKK
+207 KLKVLKLKHELGYKR

-240 FLFDIIEKSK
+240 FLFDIIEKTK
-250 NPNIKL
+250 NKNVKL

-264 EDKYKK
+264 EEKYKK
-270 EVKERALTDRIK
+270 EVKERGLEDRIK
-282 FTGKVAWN
+282 FTGKVAWV
-290 DMPTYYHVANA
+290 DMPNYYHVSNA

-325 ICIDDDAFKSA
+325 ICIDDDAFKSVVV
-336 IIDNFNGRIFKNQEE
+336 DNFNGRIFKDEKE
-351 CLKIVLELASNKL
+351 CLEIVEELSTNKL

-370 SKAAQSI
+370 DKAEGSV

-382 PAFADSVLDVYNVAI
+382 SSFADSVLEVYKVAI
-397 TKHNKKQSFGT
+397 TKHNKKQSLST
-408 RLVEKIKTKWKGGKK
+408 RLVEKLKNKWKDGKK
-423 NDRSLKS
+423 NDSSLKSQE

>member
-1 MPEIKDKNGMNIG
+1 MNIG
-14 LFTDSYSPNVN
+14 LFTDAYVPSVN

-32 TLKKALEEKGHTV
+32 TLKKALEQKGHTV
-45 YVITVGQDAKTYNY
+45 YIVTVGQDSKTYDYN
-59 DEEQKILRIP
+59 EKERILKIP

-81 SFYPLKVINRIK
+81 SIYPLKVMNKIK
-93 SWDLDIIHSHTE
+93 SWNLDLIHSHTE

-133 YTWYVSRNIKFFDLG
+133 YTWYVSRNVKFFDMG

-155 LSKFYC
+155 ISKFYC

-207 KLKVLKLRRELGYKK
+207 KLKVTRLRRYLGYKR

-234 QEKNVP
+234 QEKNVT
-240 FLFDIIEKSK
+240 FLFDIIEKTK
-250 NPNIKL
+250 NKNVKL

-270 EVKERALTDRIK
+270 EVKERGIEDRIK
-282 FTGKVAWN
+282 FTGKVAWV
-290 DMPTYYHVANA
+290 DMPNYYHVSNA

-325 ICIDDDAFKSA
+325 ICIDDDAFKSVVV
-336 IIDNFNGRIFKNQEE
+336 DNFNGRIFKNKKE
-351 CLKIVLELASNKL
+351 CLQIVEELSTNKL
-364 ELENLT
+364 ELDSLT
-370 SKAAQSI
+370 DKAEVSVR
-377 KKYSL
+377 KYSL
-382 PAFADSVLDVYNVAI
+382 PSFAESVLEVYKIAI
-397 TKHNKKQSFGT
+397 AKHNKKQSLST
-408 RLVEKIKTKWKGGKK
+408 RLVEKLKNKWKEGKK
-423 NDRSLKS
+423 NDSGT

>member
-1 MPEIKDKNGMNIG
+1 MNIG
-14 LFTDSYSPNVN
+14 LFTDAYVPSVN

-32 TLKKALEEKGHTV
+32 TLKKALEQKGHTV
-45 YVITVGQDAKTYNY
+45 YIVTVGQDSKTYDYN
-59 DEEQKILRIP
+59 EKERILKIP

-81 SFYPLKVINRIK
+81 SIYPLKVINLIK
-93 SWDLDIIHSHTE
+93 SWNLELIHSHTE

-133 YTWYVSRNIKFFDLG
+133 YTWYVSRNIKFFDMG

-155 LSKFYC
+155 ISKFYC

-207 KLKVLKLRRELGYKK
+207 KLKVTRLRRYLGYKR

-240 FLFDIIEKSK
+240 FLFDVIEKTK
-250 NPNIKL
+250 NKNIKL

-270 EVKERALTDRIK
+270 EVKERSLEDRIK
-282 FTGKVAWN
+282 FTGKVAWI
-290 DMPTYYHVANA
+290 DMPNYYHVSNA

-325 ICIDDDAFKSA
+325 ICIDDDAFKSVVV
-336 IIDNFNGRIFKNQEE
+336 DNFNGRIFKDKKE
-351 CLKIVLELASNKL
+351 CLQIVEELSTNKL
-364 ELENLT
+364 ELDSLT
-370 SKAAQSI
+370 DKAEVSVR
-377 KKYSL
+377 KYSL
-382 PAFADSVLDVYNVAI
+382 PSFAESVLEVYKIAI
-397 TKHNKKQSFGT
+397 AKHNKKQSLST
-408 RLVEKIKTKWKGGKK
+408 RLVEKIKNKWKDGKK
-423 NDRSLKS
+423 NDSSLKSQE

>member
-1 MPEIKDKNGMNIG
+1 MNIG
-14 LFTDSYSPNVN
+14 LFTDAYVPSVN

-32 TLKKALEEKGHTV
+32 TLKKALEQKGHTV
-45 YVITVGQDAKTYNY
+45 YIVTVGQDSKTYDYN
-59 DEEQKILRIP
+59 EKERILKIP

-81 SFYPLKVINRIK
+81 SIYPLKVMNKIK
-93 SWDLDIIHSHTE
+93 SWNLDLIHSHTE

-133 YTWYVSRNIKFFDLG
+133 YTWYVSRNIKFFDMG

-155 LSKFYC
+155 ISKFYC

-207 KLKVLKLRRELGYKK
+207 KLKVTRLRRYLGYKR

-234 QEKNVP
+234 QEKNVT
-240 FLFDIIEKSK
+240 FLFDIIEKTK
-250 NPNIKL
+250 NKNVKL

-270 EVKERALTDRIK
+270 EVKERGLEDRIK
-282 FTGKVAWN
+282 FTGKIAWV
-290 DMPTYYHVANA
+290 DMPNYYHVSNA

-325 ICIDDDAFKSA
+325 ICIDDDAFKSVVV
-336 IIDNFNGRIFKNQEE
+336 DNFNGRIFKNKKE
-351 CLKIVLELASNKL
+351 CLQIVEELSTNKL
-364 ELENLT
+364 ELDSLT
-370 SKAAQSI
+370 DKAEVSVR
-377 KKYSL
+377 KYSL
-382 PAFADSVLDVYNVAI
+382 PSFAESVLEVYKIAI
-397 TKHNKKQSFGT
+397 AKHNKKQSLST
-408 RLVEKIKTKWKGGKK
+408 RLVEKLKNKWKEGKK
-423 NDRSLKS
+423 NDSGA